1 MEVRYHPLFEK
12 WLAELAEADEEI
24 FGEVMALLNALEKH
38 GRELDDE
45 SREESHPVV
54 TSRFDMHALRRT
66 PPSEAAPYA
75 DPPVLRILY
84 AMCTTNTGSEAA
96 VVLLGGDKTTLG
108 TNWVPGEPRRGR
120 DTLGSVLPTTT
131 RRHRDHQARQP
142 MSPRTIPTD
151 TATAT
156 DATITDAEWEQADN
170 AHERFKALL
179 ETKPRAKA
187 RHDAVLAEINSRQAT
202 LRRLREA
209 RALTQST
216 VAELLDMDQS
226 EVSRLERRSDMLLS
240 TLKRFVQATGGEMH
254 IVVSYPDGGPVELL
268 VSED

>member
-1 MEVRYHPLFEK
+1 
-12 WLAELAEADEEI
+12 
-24 FGEVMALLNALEKH
+24 
-38 GRELDDE
+38 
-45 SREESHPVV
+45 
-54 TSRFDMHALRRT
+54 
-66 PPSEAAPYA
+66 
-75 DPPVLRILY
+75 
-84 AMCTTNTGSEAA
+84 
-96 VVLLGGDKTTLG
+96 
-108 TNWVPGEPRRGR
+108 
-120 DTLGSVLPTTT
+120 
-131 RRHRDHQARQP
+131 
-142 MSPRTIPTD
+142 MSPRNLPTD
-151 TATAT
+151 
-156 DATITDAEWEQADN
+156 DAKVTETTVSDDEWERAGT

-187 RHDAVLAEINSRQAT
+187 RYDAVLDEINSRQAT

-268 VSED
+268 VGDE